1 MNGNAFGAKR
11 QHAGKR
17 VFKACGRI
25 ARQSRYKVGI
35 YVFKAASLHKMV
47 SLPTGVLEK
56 REALEQLRA
65 LENGM
70 EVRAMLVDNIKLVPE
85 APADINT
92 EEDLVNALPY
102 IK

>member
-1 MNGNAFGAKR
+1 M
-11 QHAGKR
+11 
-17 VFKACGRI
+17 
-25 ARQSRYKVGI
+25 
-35 YVFKAASLHKMV
+35 FKAASFHKMV

>member
-1 MNGNAFGAKR
+1 
-11 QHAGKR
+11 
-17 VFKACGRI
+17 
-25 ARQSRYKVGI
+25 
-35 YVFKAASLHKMV
+35 MV

-70 EVRAMLVDNIKLVPE
+70 EVRAMLVDNIKLVKE

-92 EEDLVNALPY
+92 EEDLANA
-102 IK
+102 

>member
-1 MNGNAFGAKR
+1 
-11 QHAGKR
+11 
-17 VFKACGRI
+17 
-25 ARQSRYKVGI
+25 
-35 YVFKAASLHKMV
+35 MV
-47 SLPTGVLEK
+47 SLPTSVLER

-70 EVRAMLVDNIKLVPE
+70 TVRAMLIDKIKLIEE

-92 EEDLVNALPY
+92 EEDLQNSLPW

>member
-1 MNGNAFGAKR
+1 
-11 QHAGKR
+11 
-17 VFKACGRI
+17 
-25 ARQSRYKVGI
+25 QSLK
-35 YVFKAASLHKMV
+35 KMV
-47 SLPTGVLEK
+47 SLPTSVLER

-70 EVRAMLVDNIKLVPE
+70 SVRAKLVDDIKLIKE

-92 EEDLVNALPY
+92 PEDLQNSLEW